1 MNYFLFSGIPGI
13 INISWIIVQYCP
25 ITVKPFPFIFIHPAL
40 SFLIAFE
47 GGFFISFN
55 PNNASFLYLFS
66 TSLSY
71 TPPIFFFPIL
81 YSPYSLLS
89 SNPHTLHLPL
99 LPLFS
104 TPLFSTPPIFYSPFP
119 LLPLSSTPHIHHSP
133 FPLFFLSLTPP
144 ILSYRTPSNLPLTYT
159 TPAPPNP
166 LNFRMK

>member
-1 MNYFLFSGIPGI
+1 MIMNYFLFSGIPGI

-81 YSPYSLLS
+81 YTPYSLLS

-104 TPLFSTPPIFYSPFP
+104 TPLFLYYSYL
-119 LLPLSSTPHIHHSP
+119 LLPLSSTPTILYSP
-133 FPLFFLSLTPP
+133 YPPLPLPAILP
-144 ILSYRTPSNLPLTYT
+144 ILNSPYSLLLYS
-159 TPAPPNP
+159 
-166 LNFRMK
+166 L

>member
-81 YSPYSLLS
+81 YTPYSLLS
-89 SNPHTLHLPL
+89 SNPHICRVLLGTVGYCGVLWGTVGCCGVLWGTVGYYGATLGYCGWNIDRTIKSTWPGTPISLFAVCRRNSDLYL
-99 LPLFS
+99 L
-104 TPLFSTPPIFYSPFP
+104 
-119 LLPLSSTPHIHHSP
+119 
-133 FPLFFLSLTPP
+133 
-144 ILSYRTPSNLPLTYT
+144 
-159 TPAPPNP
+159 
-166 LNFRMK
+166 